1 LRVTGVSEE
10 RRERAP
16 LRCEI
21 WGVLNVTPDSFSDG
35 GLHLLPEAALAH
47 ARRMLADGADVID
60 VGGASS
66 RPRGQ
71 LYGQGAAEVP
81 EAEEIARVVPVVSAL
96 ARETRARI
104 SIDTT
109 RAAVARAA
117 LSAGAAIVNDV
128 SCATSDELLDVIAA
142 YGADYVVMHTRGRGE
157 VSEPNTRYDDVV
169 ADVARELGA
178 AVERAERRG
187 IARARLWVDP
197 GLGFAKNAQQS
208 LALLANLDAL
218 AALGLPVLCGPSR
231 KGFIAEVAA
240 APSGARPA
248 PAERE
253 PGTLA
258 AVTLALLHGARAVRV
273 HDVAAARQALL
284 VTQATWAQGRPC

>member
-1 LRVTGVSEE
+1 MRVTGVSEE
-10 RRERAP
+10 KRERAA

-35 GLHLLPEAALAH
+35 GLHLRPEAAVDH
-47 ARRMLADGADVID
+47 ARRMLEDGADVID
-60 VGGASS
+60 IGGASS

-71 LYGQGAAEVP
+71 LYGQGAAAVP

-96 ARETRARI
+96 AREARARI

-109 RAAVARAA
+109 QPEVARAA
-117 LSAGAAIVNDV
+117 LAAGAGIVNDV
-128 SCATSDELLDVIAA
+128 SCAASDELLAVVAEH
-142 YGADYVVMHTRGRGE
+142 GADYVVMHTRGQGE
-157 VSEPNTRYDDVV
+157 VSEANTRYDDVV
-169 ADVARELGA
+169 ADVARELRA

-187 IARARLWVDP
+187 IARARLWIDP
-197 GLGFAKNAQQS
+197 GLGFAKTAQQS
-208 LALLANLDAL
+208 LALLANLDAF

-231 KGFIAEVAA
+231 KGFIAEVAT
-240 APSGARPA
+240 APSGARPS

-273 HDVAAARQALL
+273 HDVAATRQALL
-284 VTQATWAQGRPC
+284 VAQAARAYGKPC